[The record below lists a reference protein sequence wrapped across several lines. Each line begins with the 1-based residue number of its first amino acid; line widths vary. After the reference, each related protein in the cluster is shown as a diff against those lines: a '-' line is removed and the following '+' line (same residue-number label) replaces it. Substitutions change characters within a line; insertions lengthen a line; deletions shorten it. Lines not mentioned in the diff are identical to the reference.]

1 MNFKLYW
8 PELDKP
14 RINAMISNYR
24 NNCKKDIALSSILIT
39 DGTIIPNTKIHD
51 LPIQGGVVDKEGY
64 SVKEACS
71 RFEDWHKVL
80 CYEKSGKEA
89 MGEKAIYLGC
99 FLNQFGH
106 FMLESLSK
114 VWFVLEHPEL
124 IKQGYEVVF
133 SVSEWGYSPWM
144 NEFLELCGIKNAR
157 LISEPT
163 VFKEIIIPESCSGIS
178 PDFFT
183 NKFISTINRIIDSVD
198 GSGEEEKIY
207 FSRMRL
213 RDNLIGEMEVQDVF
227 EQNGFKVYFPE
238 ELTIREKIKLMK
250 GCKEFAAVS
259 GTTPLWLL
267 FSVHAERAHIL
278 ERFIPLH
285 HNQLMVQILKDI
297 DTNIICATQTFL
309 PVGFG
314 PGPCLVGLTTHLQ
327 AFLRENNFGFEAN
340 LQALI
345 YDTYL
350 LPFLYAWM
358 NNNSNITIRNTAC
371 EVKNY
376 DDLSLIVKLLSFTL
390 FEEDPKKWLDYK
402 LDKAIAALPEIEPRK
417 KLHKKKE
424 MREPFILR
432 AISRKLRT
440 LIG

>member
-1 MNFKLYW
+1 
-8 PELDKP
+8 
-14 RINAMISNYR
+14 MIY
-24 NNCKKDIALSSILIT
+24 L
-39 DGTIIPNTKIHD
+39 
-51 LPIQGGVVDKEGY
+51 QWGGVSDKEGCC
-64 SVKEACS
+64 VKEACS
-71 RFEDWHKVL
+71 RFENWHRSS
-80 CYEKSGKEA
+80 CYQKSGKEVR
-89 MGEKAIYLGC
+89 GEKAIYLGC

-124 IKQGYEVVF
+124 IRQGYEVVF

-144 NEFLELCGIKNAR
+144 NEFLELCGIRNAR

-163 VFKEIIIPESCSGIS
+163 VFKELIIPESCSGIS

-183 NKFISTINRIIDSVD
+183 SKFIRTINQIINNVEGCGD
-198 GSGEEEKIY
+198 EEKIY

-213 RDNLIGEMEVQDVF
+213 RDNLIGEMELQDTF
-227 EQNGFKVYFPE
+227 ERNGFKVYFPE
-238 ELTIREKIKLMK
+238 EMTIKEKIKLMK

-267 FSVHAERAHIL
+267 FSLHVERAHIL

-297 DTNIICATQTFL
+297 DTDIICATQTFL

-327 AFLRENNFGFEAN
+327 NFLRKSNFEFDSS

-345 YDTYL
+345 YDTYT

-358 NNNSNITIRNTAC
+358 KNNSNIVIRNSAC

-390 FEEDPKKWLDYK
+390 FEGNPKKWLDHK
-402 LDKAIAALPEIEPRK
+402 LDKAIAALPEIEPRRE
-417 KLHKKKE
+417 LHSKKE
-424 MREPFILR
+424 MRMPFILR
-432 AISRKLRT
+432 AISRKFRASKR
-440 LIG
+440 